1 MSTLALGHY
10 VRSQWLRLSIG
21 FGALLA
27 SVVLQMQI
35 PLLLREG
42 VDRLTQRAPLTTVV
56 HVAWAVLGL
65 MLLQGFGRFLSRL
78 LIVAASRHM
87 EHQIRQ
93 DLWARLL
100 VQPPAFFDRFYT
112 GDLMARLT
120 NDLNALRMA
129 IGPAFMYAAMS
140 AFSIVWAVTWMAVT
154 HPRLT
159 LAMLLPAVGI
169 LLIMVWGSQQIKIRF
184 EKVQDTFGRLSTTAQ
199 EIIAG
204 MREVKA
210 YNMEDLQAE
219 RFDVVADQYVHDQ
232 TRLAQVQNLMRPV
245 ITGLMGTAFLV
256 LLGYGGWL
264 IARGQMSIGTFVAFQ
279 AYLGMLA
286 WPLISVGWILSLW
299 QRGRASWR
307 RIQRLVQDFHNPST
321 ITLEDL
327 NQSMN
332 DVVAPTFQGRLTLRG
347 VAFGYRPDWPVLRGL
362 DMQVEPGTW
371 VAVVGPSA
379 SGKSTLLRVVAGLY
393 PPTEGDVLWDDRP
406 ISAWPVETFRRSVL
420 MVFQEPVLFSRTIR
434 ENLLLGWSETPPD
447 EALWEVLHGVGLAD
461 EIRALPAG
469 LDTQI
474 GERGVTL
481 SGGQR
486 QRLALARAWLRRPRV
501 LLLDDP
507 FSQVDLETETR
518 VWQALRQ
525 HLDGSTTVLL
535 VTQRPRPILD
545 SDIVYVLHQGQW
557 QAYGSP
563 SEVLRTSEWF
573 RTWLRLQRR
582 TDGPPPQERTR

>member
-1 MSTLALGHY
+1 LRTLSLWPY
-10 VRSQWLRLSIG
+10 VRSQWLRWTIG
-21 FGALLA
+21 FAALTA

-56 HVAWAVLGL
+56 HVAWVVLGL
-65 MLLQGFGRFLSRL
+65 MLLQGLGRFLSRL
-78 LIVAASRHM
+78 LIVTASRHM
-87 EHQIRQ
+87 EYQLRQ

-112 GDLMARLT
+112 GDLMAHLT

-140 AFSIVWAVTWMAVT
+140 AFSILWAVTWMVLT

-169 LLIMVWGSQQIKIRF
+169 LLIMVWGAHQIKLRF
-184 EKVQDTFGRLSTTAQ
+184 EKVQATFGRLSTTAQ

-210 YNMEDLQAE
+210 YTMEDLQAE
-219 RFDVVADQYVHDQ
+219 RFDTVADQYVHDQ

-245 ITGLMGTAFLV
+245 ITLLMGTAFLV

-264 IARGQMSIGTFVAFQ
+264 IARGRMSLGTFVAFQ

-307 RIQRLVQDFHNPST
+307 RIQRLVQDFHNPSS
-321 ITLEDL
+321 ITLKDL
-327 NQSMN
+327 NPSIK
-332 DVVAPTFQGRLTLRG
+332 DVGAPTWMGRLTLRE
-347 VAFGYRPDWPVLRGL
+347 VTFGYRPDRPILQGL
-362 DMQVEPGTW
+362 DMTVEPGTW

-379 SGKSTLLRVVAGLY
+379 SGKSTLLRVIAGLY
-393 PPTEGDVLWDDRP
+393 PPTRGDVLWDDRP
-406 ISAWPVETFRRSVL
+406 VQAWPVDVLRRFVL

-434 ENLLLGWSETPPD
+434 ENLLLGESEPLPD
-447 EALWEVLHGVGLAD
+447 EALWEVLAWVGLAD
-461 EIRALPAG
+461 EVRALPAG
-469 LDTQI
+469 LDTPI

-507 FSQVDLETETR
+507 FSQVDLETEAH
-518 VWQALRQ
+518 VWQALRR

-545 SDIVYVLHQGQW
+545 SDVVYVLQSGRW
-557 QAYGSP
+557 QAFGP
-563 SEVLRTSEWF
+563 PREVLRTSEWF
-573 RTWLRLQRR
+573 RTWLRLQQR
-582 TDGPPPQERTR
+582 PEEQTR

>member
-1 MSTLALGHY
+1 MPTLALWPY
-10 VRSQWLRLSIG
+10 VRSQSLRLSVG

-42 VDRLTQRAPLTTVV
+42 VDRLTQRAPLTAVV
-56 HVAWAVLGL
+56 QVAWAVLGL
-65 MLLQGFGRFLSRL
+65 MVLQGLGRFLARL
-78 LIVAASRHM
+78 LIVTASRHI
-87 EHQIRQ
+87 EYQVRQ

-112 GDLMARLT
+112 GDLMAYLT

-129 IGPAFMYAAMS
+129 IGPAFMYAALS

-154 HPRLT
+154 DPRLT
-159 LAMLLPAVGI
+159 VAMLLPAVGI
-169 LLIMVWGSQQIKIRF
+169 LLIMVWGSRQIKLRF

-210 YNMEDLQAE
+210 YDMEDLQAE
-219 RFDVVADQYVHDQ
+219 RFDTVADQYVHDQ
-232 TRLAQVQNLMRPV
+232 ARLAQVQNLMRPV
-245 ITGLMGTAFLV
+245 ITALMGTAFLV
-256 LLGYGGWL
+256 LLGYGGWR
-264 IARGQMSIGTFVAFQ
+264 IARGQMSLGTFVAFQ

-286 WPLISVGWILSLW
+286 WPLISVGWVLGLW

-307 RIQRLVQDFHNPST
+307 RMQRLVRDFHSPSS
-321 ITLEDL
+321 ITLKDL
-327 NQSMN
+327 NQTVN
-332 DVVAPTFQGRLTLRG
+332 DVVVPTLTGHLALRG
-347 VAFGYRPDWPVLRGL
+347 VVFGYRPDRPVLRGL
-362 DMQVEPGTW
+362 DMTVEAGTW

-393 PPTEGDVLWDDRP
+393 PPTQGDVRWDDRP
-406 ISAWPVETFRRSVL
+406 VQAWPVEVLRQSVL

-434 ENLLLGWSETPPD
+434 ENLLLGWSEAPPD
-447 EALWEVLHGVGLAD
+447 EALWEVLSWVGLA
-461 EIRALPAG
+461 EEVRAFPAG
-469 LDTQI
+469 LDTLV

-507 FSQVDLETETR
+507 FSQVDLETEAR
-518 VWQALRQ
+518 IWQALRRE
-525 HLDGSTTVLL
+525 LDGSTTVLL

-545 SDIVYVLHQGQW
+545 SDVVYVLQEGRW
-557 QAYGSP
+557 QAYGP
-563 SEVLRTSEWF
+563 PQEVLRTSEWF
-573 RTWLRLQRR
+573 RTWLRLQQR
-582 TDGPPPQERTR
+582 PEERAP

>member
-1 MSTLALGHY
+1 MTTLALWHY
-10 VRSQWLRLSIG
+10 VRSQWHRLSIG

-42 VDRLTQRAPLTTVV
+42 VDRLTQRAPLTTVL

-65 MLLQGFGRFLSRL
+65 MLLQGLGRFFSRL
-78 LIVAASRHM
+78 LIVTASRHM
-87 EHQIRQ
+87 EYQIRQ

-112 GDLMARLT
+112 GDLMAHLT

-169 LLIMVWGSQQIKIRF
+169 LLIMVWGSHQIKIRF

-210 YNMEDLQAE
+210 YDMEDLQGE
-219 RFDVVADQYVHDQ
+219 RFDAVADQYVHDQ

-245 ITGLMGTAFLV
+245 ITVLMGTAFLV

-264 IARGQMSIGTFVAFQ
+264 IAQGRMSIGTFVAFQ

-307 RIQRLVQDFHNPST
+307 RIQRLVRDFHNPSA
-321 ITLEDL
+321 ITLIDL

-332 DVVAPTFQGRLTLRG
+332 DVVAPTFRGRLTLRA
-347 VAFGYRPDWPVLRGL
+347 VVFGYRPDRPVLRGL
-362 DMQVEPGTW
+362 DMTVEPGTW

-393 PPTEGDVLWDDRP
+393 PPTQGDVLWDDRP
-406 ISAWPVETFRRSVL
+406 VQAWPVEALRTSVL

-434 ENLLLGWSETPPD
+434 ENLLLGWSEPPPD
-447 EALWEVLHGVGLAD
+447 ETLWEVLHWVGLAD
-461 EIRALPAG
+461 EVRALPAG
-469 LDTQI
+469 LDTLI

-507 FSQVDLETETR
+507 FSQVDLETEAR
-518 VWQALRQ
+518 IWQALRQ
-525 HLDGSTTVLL
+525 HLEGSTTVLL

-545 SDIVYVLHQGQW
+545 SDVVYVLHEGQW
-557 QAYGSP
+557 QAYGP
-563 SEVLRTSEWF
+563 PREVLQTSEWF
-573 RTWLRLQRR
+573 RTWLRLQQRS
-582 TDGPPPQERTR
+582 DGPSAQEQTR

>member
-1 MSTLALGHY
+1 LPTLALWPY

-42 VDRLTQRAPLTTVV
+42 VDRLTQRAPLTTVLS
-56 HVAWAVLGL
+56 VAWAVLGL
-65 MLLQGFGRFLSRL
+65 MLLQGLGRFLSRL
-78 LIVAASRHM
+78 LIVTASRHM
-87 EHQIRQ
+87 EYQIRQ

-154 HPRLT
+154 HPGLT

-169 LLIMVWGSQQIKIRF
+169 LLIMVWGAHQIKIRF

-210 YNMEDLQAE
+210 YSMEDLQAE
-219 RFDVVADQYVHDQ
+219 RFDAVADQYVHDQ

-245 ITGLMGTAFLV
+245 MTVLMGTAFLV

-264 IARGQMSIGTFVAFQ
+264 IARGRMTIGTFVAFQ

-286 WPLISVGWILSLW
+286 WPLISVGWVLSLW

-307 RIQRLVQDFHNPST
+307 RIQRLVRDFHNPSAV
-321 ITLEDL
+321 TLKDL
-327 NQSMN
+327 NYSTN
-332 DVVAPTFQGRLTLRG
+332 DVAAPTFRGRLTLRA
-347 VAFGYRPDWPVLRGL
+347 VAFGYRPDRLVLRGL
-362 DMQVEPGTW
+362 DMTVEPGTW

-393 PPTEGDVLWDDRP
+393 PPTQGDVLWDDRP
-406 ISAWPVETFRRSVL
+406 VQAWPVEALRSSVL
-420 MVFQEPVLFSRTIR
+420 LVFQEPVLFSRTIR
-434 ENLLLGWSETPPD
+434 ENLTLGWSEPPSD
-447 EALWEVLHGVGLAD
+447 EALWEVLHWVGLAD
-461 EIRALPAG
+461 EVRALPAG
-469 LDTQI
+469 LDTLI

-507 FSQVDLETETR
+507 FSQVDLETEAR
-518 VWQALRQ
+518 IWQALRQ

-545 SDIVYVLHQGQW
+545 CDVVYVLHEGRW
-557 QAYGSP
+557 QAYGP
-563 SEVLRTSEWF
+563 PRAVLQTSEWF
-573 RTWLRLQRR
+573 RTWLRLQQRS
-582 TDGPPPQERTR
+582 DGPPAQERTR